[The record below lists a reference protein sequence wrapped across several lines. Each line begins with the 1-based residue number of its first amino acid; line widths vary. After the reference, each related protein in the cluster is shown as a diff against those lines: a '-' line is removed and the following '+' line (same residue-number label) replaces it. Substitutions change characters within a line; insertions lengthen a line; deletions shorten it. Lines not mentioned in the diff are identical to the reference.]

1 MKVKIE
7 NTNHAAW
14 IHHASFEP
22 GDGTCYDIV
31 VFDDPYGGEL
41 VVWPNHSTWRY
52 YHNDQELKFLHGKK
66 CKYTQD
72 AILRY
77 MIYRGH

>member
-1 MKVKIE
+1 MKIKID
-7 NTNHAAW
+7 NHNPMGW

-22 GDGTCYDIV
+22 GDGTCYDII
-31 VFDDPYGGEL
+31 VFQDPYGGEL

-52 YHNDQELKFLHGKK
+52 YSDDQELKFLHGKK